1 MVSELEREIKEK
13 TITYSIT
20 AVLLAVLLATAIYYN
35 FGFQPSFQPA
45 FPQLKT
51 FSSYN
56 ELKNFLKTNME
67 QARHSEGFYVFSTF
81 MDYGKVAPEYSTQY
95 STTNI
100 QVSGV
105 DEADIVKNDGE
116 YLYVVSSSNIY
127 ILRAYPPEQAEIL
140 SKITLNETYSLEI
153 YVNGDRLAVLG
164 NHYQYYPL
172 LTIPERISTDIIP
185 YPYAEESFI
194 KVYDIS
200 DKENP
205 VLKRTI
211 SLNGTIS
218 GSRMIGNYVYAVF
231 NQPATIPSNNE
242 TDFEV
247 NLPKIVANST
257 VVEVQPSEISY
268 VDVPNFFYYFTTIM
282 AVNVQDDLQEPTYEP
297 ILTGVTSSMYVSM
310 NNIYLV
316 VPNTNM
322 LILNVGGE
330 ANEETLIYRIKLNE
344 DEIVSEAEGSVPGY
358 VLNQFSMDEYNGFF
372 RIATTKLVTNGTENE
387 LYILDMD
394 LNIVG
399 ELEGLASG
407 ERIYSA
413 RFINDRCYLVTFRQ
427 IDPFFVID
435 LGNPTDPKVLGYLK
449 IPGFSGYLHPYDEN
463 NIIGLGMEEGKVKLS
478 LFDVTNVNA
487 PIEKA
492 KFVVQGDWSNTPVLY
507 DHKAFLFDKSKQ
519 LLAIPVSISWFD
531 MISNEYKGFWQGA
544 YVFNLSL
551 EQGFT
556 LKGSITHQS
565 DAQFESNIEVKRIL
579 YIENV
584 LYTVSDEKIKMNELE
599 DLSFINEIDLP

>member
-1 MVSELEREIKEK
+1 MEREIKK
-13 TITYSIT
+13 NTITYSFT
-20 AVLLAVLLATAIYYN
+20 AVLLAVLLATAIYYGS
-35 FGFQPSFQPA
+35 GFQPNFQPA

-51 FSSYN
+51 FSSYD
-56 ELKNFLKTNME
+56 ELKNFLRTNME
-67 QARHSEGFYVFSTF
+67 QARLSEGFHVFSTF
-81 MDYGKVAPEYSTQY
+81 MDSYKVTPEY

-100 QVSGV
+100 QVAGV
-105 DEADIVKNDGE
+105 DEADIVKTDGE
-116 YLYVVSSSNIY
+116 YLYVVSGSKIY

-164 NHYQYYPL
+164 NHYQYYYL

-185 YPYAEESFI
+185 YVNAEESFI

-200 DKENP
+200 DRENP

-218 GSRMIGNYVYAVF
+218 GSRMIGNYVYTVF
-231 NQPATIPSNNE
+231 NQPATIPSSNE

-247 NLPKIVANST
+247 NLPKIVANCT
-257 VVEVQPSEISY
+257 VIEVQPSEISY
-268 VDVPNFFYYFTTIM
+268 VDIPNFSYYFTTIM
-282 AVNVQDDLQEPTYEP
+282 AVNVQDDAQEPTYEP
-297 ILTGVTSSMYVSM
+297 ILTGVTSSMYVSLE
-310 NNIYLV
+310 NVYLV
-316 VPNTNM
+316 VPNTN
-322 LILNVGGE
+322 LWILNVEGE

-344 DEIVSEAEGSVPGY
+344 DEIVLEADGSVPGY

-372 RIATTKLVTNGTENE
+372 RIATTKWTSIGSEND
-387 LYILDMD
+387 LYVLDMD
-394 LNIVG
+394 INIVG
-399 ELEGLASG
+399 ELEGLAPE

-435 LGNPTDPKVLGYLK
+435 LGNPTEPKVLGFLE

-463 NIIGLGMEEGKVKLS
+463 NIIGVGMEEGKVKLS

-492 KFVVQGDWSNTPVLY
+492 RFVVQGGWSNTPVLY
-507 DHKAFLFDKSKQ
+507 DHKTFLFDRSKQ
-519 LLAIPVSISWFD
+519 LLALPVSISWFD
-531 MISNEYKGFWQGA
+531 VISNEYKGFWQGA

-551 EQGFT
+551 EQGFV
-556 LKGSITHQS
+556 LKGNITHQS

>member
-1 MVSELEREIKEK
+1 MEREIKK
-13 TITYSIT
+13 NTITYSFT
-20 AVLLAVLLATAIYYN
+20 AVLLAVLLATAIYYGS
-35 FGFQPSFQPA
+35 GFQPNFQPA

-51 FSSYN
+51 FSSYD
-56 ELKNFLKTNME
+56 ELKNFLRTNME
-67 QARHSEGFYVFSTF
+67 QARLSEGFHVFSTF
-81 MDYGKVAPEYSTQY
+81 MDSYKVTPEY

-100 QVSGV
+100 QVAGV
-105 DEADIVKNDGE
+105 DEADIVKTDGE
-116 YLYVVSSSNIY
+116 YLYVVSGSKIY

-164 NHYQYYPL
+164 NHYQYYYL

-185 YPYAEESFI
+185 YVNAEESFI

-200 DKENP
+200 DRENP

-218 GSRMIGNYVYAVF
+218 GSRMIGNYVYTVF
-231 NQPATIPSNNE
+231 NQPATIPSSNE

-247 NLPKIVANST
+247 NLPKIVANCT
-257 VVEVQPSEISY
+257 VIEVQPSEISY
-268 VDVPNFFYYFTTIM
+268 VDIPNFSYYFTTIM
-282 AVNVQDDLQEPTYEP
+282 AVNVQDDAQEPTYEP
-297 ILTGVTSSMYVSM
+297 ILTGVTSSMYVSLE
-310 NNIYLV
+310 NVYLV
-316 VPNTNM
+316 VPNTN
-322 LILNVGGE
+322 LWILNVEGE

-344 DEIVSEAEGSVPGY
+344 DEIVLEADGSVPGY

-372 RIATTKLVTNGTENE
+372 RIATTKWTSIGSEND
-387 LYILDMD
+387 LYVLDMD
-394 LNIVG
+394 INIVG
-399 ELEGLASG
+399 ELEGLAPE

-435 LGNPTDPKVLGYLK
+435 IGNPTEPKVLGFLE

-463 NIIGLGMEEGKVKLS
+463 NIIGVGMEEGKVKLS

-492 KFVVQGDWSNTPVLY
+492 RFVVQGGWSNTPVLY
-507 DHKAFLFDKSKQ
+507 DHKTFLFDRSKQ
-519 LLAIPVSISWFD
+519 LLALPVSISWFD
-531 MISNEYKGFWQGA
+531 VISNEYKGFWQGA

-551 EQGFT
+551 EQGFV
-556 LKGSITHQS
+556 LKGNITHQS

>member
-435 LGNPTDPKVLGYLK
+435 LGNPTEPKVLGYLE

-463 NIIGLGMEEGKVKLS
+463 NIIGVGMEEGKVKLS

>member
-1 MVSELEREIKEK
+1 MVSGLEREIKK
-13 TITYSIT
+13 NTITYSFT
-20 AVLLAVLLATAIYYN
+20 AVLLAVLLATAIYYGS
-35 FGFQPSFQPA
+35 GFQPNFQPA

-51 FSSYN
+51 FSSYD
-56 ELKNFLKTNME
+56 ELKNFLRTNME
-67 QARHSEGFYVFSTF
+67 QARLSEGFHVFSTF
-81 MDYGKVAPEYSTQY
+81 MDSYKVTPEY

-100 QVSGV
+100 QVAGV
-105 DEADIVKNDGE
+105 DEADIVKTDGE
-116 YLYVVSSSNIY
+116 YLYVVSGSKIY

-164 NHYQYYPL
+164 NHYQYYYL

-185 YPYAEESFI
+185 YVNAEESFI

-200 DKENP
+200 DRENP

-218 GSRMIGNYVYAVF
+218 GSRMIGNYVYTVF
-231 NQPATIPSNNE
+231 NQPATIPSSNE

-247 NLPKIVANST
+247 NLPKIVANCT
-257 VVEVQPSEISY
+257 VIEVQPSEISY
-268 VDVPNFFYYFTTIM
+268 VDIPNFSYYFTTIM
-282 AVNVQDDLQEPTYEP
+282 AVNVQDDAQEPTYEP
-297 ILTGVTSSMYVSM
+297 ILTGVTSSMYVSLE
-310 NNIYLV
+310 NVYLV
-316 VPNTNM
+316 VPNTN
-322 LILNVGGE
+322 LWILNVEGE

-344 DEIVSEAEGSVPGY
+344 DEIVLEADGSVPGY

-372 RIATTKLVTNGTENE
+372 RIATTKWTSIGSEND
-387 LYILDMD
+387 LYVLDMD
-394 LNIVG
+394 INIVG
-399 ELEGLASG
+399 ELEGLAPE

-435 LGNPTDPKVLGYLK
+435 LGNPTEPKVLGFLE

-463 NIIGLGMEEGKVKLS
+463 NIIGVGMEEGKVKLS

-492 KFVVQGDWSNTPVLY
+492 RFVVQGGWSNTPVLY
-507 DHKAFLFDKSKQ
+507 DHKTFLFDRSKQ
-519 LLAIPVSISWFD
+519 LLALPVSISWFD
-531 MISNEYKGFWQGA
+531 VISNEYKGFWQGA

-551 EQGFT
+551 EQGFV
-556 LKGSITHQS
+556 LKGNITHQS